1 MYSIEDSMIL
11 IGCTMLGIAI
21 GGATGQMMFGLLG
34 GVIVGFVAQNIVNKN
49 KR

>member
-21 GGATGQMMFGLLG
+21 GGVTGQMMFGLLG
-34 GVIVGFVAQNIVNKN
+34 GVIVGVVAQGIVNNN